1 MKLSQLSQN
10 AAAAETGR
18 WVNHIPELGGLVLKV
33 RGLDNADYRRLS
45 AQLAAEIPRADRIL
59 GVATEVTDAM
69 QTRLIVETI
78 LIDWRGLE
86 EDDGAPVPYSRDMA
100 TKLLTDPNY
109 RAFRAAVI
117 WAAGVVGDDRLAS
130 DEADAKN

>member
-10 AAAAETGR
+10 AAAAEAGR
-18 WVNHIPELGGLVLKV
+18 WVNHIPELGGLALKV

-45 AQLAAEIPRADRIL
+45 AQLASEIPRADRVL
-59 GVATEVTDAM
+59 GVAPEVTDAM
-69 QTRLIVETI
+69 QTRLIVETV

-86 EDDGAPVPYSRDMA
+86 EDDGSVVHYSRDMA
-100 TKLLTDPNY
+100 MKLLTDPNY